1 MKKKIRK
8 SLLSAAIVPVTAVA
22 VGAAV
27 PSAALA
33 QATNPCAPAA
43 GPVNPCAPAAAPAN
57 PCAPAASPA
66 ANPCAPAAAP
76 AAKAE
81 EAALPKDMYDTT
93 TKYTQAAYGNKMP
106 NIVKNYLRATPYI
119 GTGGVIEPT
128 GMEML
133 AALGFKTIVNL
144 NTADEGATAEGPM
157 VKNAGM
163 NYINI
168 AVPTKAPTADQV
180 AEFAKIAE
188 DPNNYPILVHCES
201 SNRVGALWAL
211 YRASTGIPKDIAI
224 QEGRTVGLKTSREKA
239 VREQLGMPA
248 L

>member
-1 MKKKIRK
+1 MKQKIRK
-8 SLLSAAIVPVTAVA
+8 SLLSAAIVPVTAIA
-22 VGAAV
+22 VGAAA
-27 PSAALA
+27 PSASA
-33 QATNPCAPAA
+33 QPTNPCAPAA

-93 TKYTQAAYGNKMP
+93 TKYTQAVYGNEMP
-106 NIVKNYLRATPYI
+106 NVVKNYLRATPYI

-128 GMEML
+128 GIDML
-133 AALGFKTIVNL
+133 AALGFKTVVNL
-144 NTADEGATAEGPM
+144 NTADEGATTEGPM
-157 VKNAGM
+157 IEKAGM
-163 NYINI
+163 TYINI
-168 AVPTKAPTADQV
+168 AVPTKAPTAEQV
-180 AEFAKIAE
+180 AEFARIAE
-188 DPNNYPILVHCES
+188 DPSNYPILVHCES
-201 SNRVGALWAL
+201 TNRVGALWAL
-211 YRASTGIPKDIAI
+211 YRASTGVPNDIAI

-239 VREQLGMPA
+239 VREQLGMPP

>member
-1 MKKKIRK
+1 MKKSVRK
-8 SLLSAAIVPVTAVA
+8 SLLTAALVPVTAVA
-22 VGAAV
+22 VAAAA

-43 GPVNPCAPAAAPAN
+43 GPANPCAPAAAPAN
-57 PCAPAASPA
+57 PCAPAA
-66 ANPCAPAAAP
+66 APAK
-76 AAKAE
+76 AKAD

-128 GMEML
+128 GMDML
-133 AALGFKTIVNL
+133 AGLGFKTIVNL
-144 NTADEGATAEGPM
+144 NTADEGATSEAAL
-157 VKNAGM
+157 VKAAGM
-163 NYINI
+163 SYVNI

-211 YRASTGIPKDIAI
+211 YRASAGIPNDIAI
-224 QEGRTVGLKTSREKA
+224 QEGRTVGMKTSREKA
-239 VREQLGMPA
+239 VREQLGMPP